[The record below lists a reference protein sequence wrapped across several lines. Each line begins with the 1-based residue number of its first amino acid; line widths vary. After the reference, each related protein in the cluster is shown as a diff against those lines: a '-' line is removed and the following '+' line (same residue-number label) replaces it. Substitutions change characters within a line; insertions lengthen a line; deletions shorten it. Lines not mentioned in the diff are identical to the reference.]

1 MGSTTQGTH
10 MSRFSLE
17 YCTDRDLPEW
27 LVVKEEYTARQVTV
41 GSVVFKSFSQEEAQ
55 TILEEYMIQEQAAEI
70 DYFRNQECEFDNA

>member
-1 MGSTTQGTH
+1 
-10 MSRFSLE
+10 MSRYSLE

>member
-1 MGSTTQGTH
+1 
-10 MSRFSLE
+10 MSRYSLE

-70 DYFRNQECEFDNA
+70 DCYRNQLTEWDYA